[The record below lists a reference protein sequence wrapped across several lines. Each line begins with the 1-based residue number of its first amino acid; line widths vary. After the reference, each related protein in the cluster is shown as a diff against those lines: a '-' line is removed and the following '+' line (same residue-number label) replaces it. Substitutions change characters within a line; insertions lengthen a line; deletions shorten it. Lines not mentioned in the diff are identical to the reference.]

1 MSLKKSMPYLLGCL
15 LIVSIQGTALAQD
28 DDAARRAAEKA
39 QLQEQ
44 ERQREEQD
52 QQQRIQRARE
62 DFINSQRD
70 NSRKSVDISFRSP
83 LRVERDFMSAVPQ
96 FRGAVATYREAVSLN
111 SSLKDSVKAIER
123 YVDLFKNYFKTT
135 RVDAPLVDKAT
146 FKTLSQKEVVWEALT
161 IAERM
166 DTQLRLAVMQMQD
179 ASVTDTVSID
189 TVLFMR
195 ELHGDLLRL
204 DLLLSRVK

>member
-1 MSLKKSMPYLLGCL
+1 MSLKKSMSYLLGCL
-15 LIVSIQGTALAQD
+15 LIVSIHGTALAQD
-28 DDAARRAAEKA
+28 DDDVARRAAEKA
-39 QLQEQ
+39 QRQEQ
-44 ERQREEQD
+44 ERQLEEQD
-52 QQQRIQRARE
+52 QQQRIQRAR
-62 DFINSQRD
+62 DS
-70 NSRKSVDISFRSP
+70 SRKSVEISYRSP

-111 SSLKDSVKAIER
+111 TSLKDPVKAIER

-146 FKTLSQKEVVWEALT
+146 FKSFSQKELVWEALT

-166 DTQLRLAVMQMQD
+166 DAQLRLAVRQMQE
-179 ASVTDTVSID
+179 ASVTDTVSIE